1 LRQGRWAAAEGL
13 VYEDWDRSVHLIDP
27 FPIPDDWQVIAS
39 VDWGFTNPGVIQVWA
54 LDGDG
59 RMYRVCEV
67 YQTRRTIT
75 WWAGT
80 AARLGREHG
89 VEVFVCDPSEPSFIQ
104 ELVNAGLQAR
114 QANNEVARGIQA
126 VQDRIKR
133 AGDGRP
139 RLFLFR
145 DALTERD
152 EVLAEAKKPTCT
164 EEEIDAYVWPKDV
177 GGKAVKEQP
186 VKLDDHGCDAMRYAA
201 MHLAA
206 PRFRMEWV

>member
-1 LRQGRWAAAEGL
+1 
-13 VYEDWDRSVHLIDP
+13 
-27 FPIPDDWQVIAS
+27 VIAS

-75 WWAGT
+75 WWAET
-80 AARLGREHG
+80 AARLEREHG

-114 QANNEVARGIQA
+114 QANNEVTRGIQA

-139 RLFLFR
+139 RLFFFR

-164 EEEIDAYVWPKDV
+164 EEEIDAFVWPKDV
-177 GGKAVKEQP
+177 SGKAVKEQP
-186 VKLDDHGCDAMRYAA
+186 VKLDDHGCDTMRYAVLEADGDWDWVSA
-201 MHLAA
+201 M
-206 PRFRMEWV
+206 RIG